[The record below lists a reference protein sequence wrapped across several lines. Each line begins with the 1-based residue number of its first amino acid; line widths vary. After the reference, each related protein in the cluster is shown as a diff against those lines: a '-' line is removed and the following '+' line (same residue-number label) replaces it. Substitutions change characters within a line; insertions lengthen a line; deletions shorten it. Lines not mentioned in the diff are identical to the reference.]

1 MHMIC
6 EAGAGRAENLAYVRI
21 TFLHGDNAFFHH
33 LAPTCAYTLAA
44 QSCSHNTKI
53 VDDMAL
59 NYIWSGFFLVGF
71 IAALLQWLF
80 LGDTEIFKKII
91 DGTFDSAKMGVM
103 DIALP
108 LAGVMTL
115 WLGIMNVGEKAGAIG
130 VLAKII
136 SPFFSRIFPEVP
148 KDHPATG
155 HMVMNFSANL
165 LGLDNAATPFGL
177 KAMESLQTLNPD
189 KDTAS
194 NAQIMFLV
202 LHTSGLTLI
211 PLAIMAQR
219 SILGAKDPSDIFIPC
234 MIATYVATVTGLIVV
249 AIKQRINLFDRVVLA
264 WLGGMTSAIA
274 LLIYYFTQYLTKPE
288 IQLVS
293 KVASNLILFSI
304 IIVFIVGAMRKKV
317 NVYEAFIEGAK
328 GGIQTSLTII
338 PYLVGMLVA
347 ISVIRNS
354 GVLGF
359 VVSGLEWVF
368 IHLGMTT
375 EFTPALPTALMKPL
389 SGSGSKAMMIDAM
402 QTYGVDSFVGRL
414 ACIFQGSADTTFY
427 IVALYFGSVGIRK
440 TRYAISCGLIAD
452 FAGIIAAIFVAYM
465 FFG

>member
-1 MHMIC
+1 
-6 EAGAGRAENLAYVRI
+6 
-21 TFLHGDNAFFHH
+21 
-33 LAPTCAYTLAA
+33 
-44 QSCSHNTKI
+44 
-53 VDDMAL
+53 MAL

-71 IAALLQWLF
+71 AAAVLQWLF

-130 VLAKII
+130 WLAKVIA
-136 SPFFSRIFPEVP
+136 PFFSRIFPDVP

-219 SILGAKDPSDIFIPC
+219 AILGAKDPSDIFIPC

-249 AIKQRINLFDRVVLA
+249 SLRQRINLLNGVVLS
-264 WLGGMTSAIA
+264 WLGGMTGAIA
-274 LLIYYFTQYLTKPE
+274 LLIWYFTQFLTKPE

-359 VVSGLEWVF
+359 VVGGLEWVF
-368 IHLGMTT
+368 IQLGMTT

-452 FAGIIAAIFVAYM
+452 FAGIIAAICVAYL

>member
-1 MHMIC
+1 
-6 EAGAGRAENLAYVRI
+6 
-21 TFLHGDNAFFHH
+21 
-33 LAPTCAYTLAA
+33 
-44 QSCSHNTKI
+44 
-53 VDDMAL
+53 MAL
-59 NYIWSGFFLVGF
+59 NYIWCGFFIVGF
-71 IAALLQWLF
+71 IAALAQWLF
-80 LGDTEIFKKII
+80 LGDTEIFKRIV
-91 DGTFDSAKMGVM
+91 DGTFDSAKSAVM

-115 WLGIMNVGEKAGAIG
+115 WLGIMNIGEKAGAVG
-130 VLAKII
+130 WLAKVIA
-136 SPFFSRIFPEVP
+136 PFFSRIFPDVP

-219 SILGAKDPSDIFIPC
+219 AILGAKDPADIFIPC
-234 MIATYVATVTGLIVV
+234 LVATYVATLTGIIAVSLR
-249 AIKQRINLFDRVVLA
+249 QRINLLNGVVLA
-264 WLGGMTSAIA
+264 WLGGMTGAIA
-274 LLIYYFTQYLTKPE
+274 LMIWYFTQYLSKPE
-288 IQLVS
+288 IELVS
-293 KVASNLILFSI
+293 KVVSNLTLFSI
-304 IIVFIVGAMRKKV
+304 IIIFIVAALRKGV
-317 NVYEAFIEGAK
+317 NVYDAFIEGAK

-347 ISVIRNS
+347 ISVFRNS
-354 GVLGF
+354 GVLGYI
-359 VVSGLEWVF
+359 VSALNWVF
-368 IHLGMTT
+368 VHLGVNTD
-375 EFTPALPTALMKPL
+375 FTPALPTALMKPL

-402 QTYGVDSFVGRL
+402 RTYGVDSFVGRL
-414 ACIFQGSADTTFY
+414 SAVFQGSADTTFY

-452 FAGIIAAIFVAYM
+452 LAGIIAAILISYL
-465 FFG
+465 FFH

>member
-1 MHMIC
+1 
-6 EAGAGRAENLAYVRI
+6 
-21 TFLHGDNAFFHH
+21 
-33 LAPTCAYTLAA
+33 
-44 QSCSHNTKI
+44 
-53 VDDMAL
+53 MAL
-59 NYIWSGFFLVGF
+59 NYIWIGFFLVGF
-71 IAALLQWLF
+71 VAALAQLIF
-80 LGDTEIFKKII
+80 LGDTEIFKRII
-91 DGTFDSAKMGVM
+91 DGTFDAAKMGVM

-115 WLGIMNVGEKAGAIG
+115 WLGIMNIGEKAGAVG
-130 VLAKII
+130 WLAKII

-177 KAMESLQTLNPD
+177 KAMESLQTLNPN

-219 SILGAKDPSDIFIPC
+219 AILGAKDPSDIFIPC
-234 MIATYVATVTGLIVV
+234 MIATYVATVAGIIAVS
-249 AIKQRINLFDRVVLA
+249 IRQRINLLNGVVLG
-264 WLGGMTSAIA
+264 WLGGMTAAIA
-274 LLIYYFTQYLTKPE
+274 ALIWYFTVFLTKPE
-288 IQLVS
+288 IETVS
-293 KVASNLILFSI
+293 KVASNLILFTI
-304 IIVFIVGAMRKKV
+304 IVVFIVGALIRRV

-347 ISVIRNS
+347 ISVIRNA

-359 VVSGLEWVF
+359 VVQGLEWL
-368 IHLGMTT
+368 IRLAGLDTA
-375 EFTPALPTALMKPL
+375 FTPALPTALMKPL
-389 SGSGSKAMMIDAM
+389 SGSGSRALMIDAM
-402 QTYGVDSFVGRL
+402 KTYGVDSFVGRL

-427 IVALYFGSVGIRK
+427 IVALYFGSVGVRK

-452 FAGIIAAIFVAYM
+452 LAGIVAAIAVAYV

>member
-1 MHMIC
+1 
-6 EAGAGRAENLAYVRI
+6 
-21 TFLHGDNAFFHH
+21 
-33 LAPTCAYTLAA
+33 
-44 QSCSHNTKI
+44 
-53 VDDMAL
+53 MAL
-59 NYIWSGFFLVGF
+59 NYIWTGFFLVGF
-71 IAALLQWLF
+71 IAALAQWIF
-80 LGDTEIFKKII
+80 LGDTEIFKRII

-115 WLGIMNVGEKAGAIG
+115 WLGIMNIGEKAGVVG
-130 VLAKII
+130 WLAKII
-136 SPFFSRIFPEVP
+136 APFFSHIFPEVP

-177 KAMESLQTLNPD
+177 KAMESLQTLNPN

-219 SILGAKDPSDIFIPC
+219 AILGAKDPSDIFIPC
-234 MIATYVATVTGLIVV
+234 MIATYVATVAGIIAVS
-249 AIKQRINLFDRVVLA
+249 IRQRINLLNGVVLG
-264 WLGGMTSAIA
+264 WLGGMTAAIA
-274 LLIYYFTQYLTKPE
+274 ALIWYFTHYLTKPE
-288 IQLVS
+288 IETVS

-304 IIVFIVGAMRKKV
+304 IVVFIVAALRKRV

-347 ISVIRNS
+347 ISVIRNA
-354 GVLGF
+354 GVLGY
-359 VVSGLEWVF
+359 VVQGLEWL
-368 IHLGMTT
+368 IRMAGLDTA
-375 EFTPALPTALMKPL
+375 FTPALPTALMKPL
-389 SGSGSKAMMIDAM
+389 SGSGSRALMIDAM
-402 QTYGVDSFVGRL
+402 KTYGVDSFVGRL

-427 IVALYFGSVGIRK
+427 IVALYFGSVGVRK

-452 FAGIIAAIFVAYM
+452 LAGIVAAIAVAYV

>member
-1 MHMIC
+1 
-6 EAGAGRAENLAYVRI
+6 
-21 TFLHGDNAFFHH
+21 
-33 LAPTCAYTLAA
+33 
-44 QSCSHNTKI
+44 
-53 VDDMAL
+53 MAL

-71 IAALLQWLF
+71 LAALAQWIF
-80 LGDTEIFKKII
+80 LGDNDIFKKIV
-91 DGTFDSAKMGVM
+91 DGTFESAKMGVM

-115 WLGIMNVGEKAGAIG
+115 WLGIMNIGEKAGAIG
-130 VLAKII
+130 WLAKVI

-219 SILGAKDPSDIFIPC
+219 AILGAKDPSDIFIPC
-234 MIATYVATVTGLIVV
+234 MIATYVATLTGIIVV
-249 AIKQRINLFDRVVLA
+249 SIKQRINLLNRVVIG
-264 WLGGMTSAIA
+264 WLGGMTAAICA
-274 LLIYYFTQYLTKPE
+274 LIFFFTNYLSKPE
-288 IQLVS
+288 IELVS
-293 KVASNLILFSI
+293 RVSSNLILFSI
-304 IIVFIVGAMRKKV
+304 IIVFILGAMRKQV

-359 VVSGLEWVF
+359 VVRGLEWIF
-368 IHLGMTT
+368 ISLGMPT

-402 QTYGVDSFVGRL
+402 NTYGVDSFVGRL

-452 FAGIIAAIFVAYM
+452 FAGIVSAIFVAYL